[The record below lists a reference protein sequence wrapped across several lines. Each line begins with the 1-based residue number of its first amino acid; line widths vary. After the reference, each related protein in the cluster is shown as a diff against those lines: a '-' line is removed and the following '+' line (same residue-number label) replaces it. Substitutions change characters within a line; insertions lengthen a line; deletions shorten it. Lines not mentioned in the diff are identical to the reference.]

1 MAYCSNCGEKIS
13 KDDVFCPKCG
23 TKAIK
28 GVETAAPTISD
39 DLEQAFTK
47 MSQELEKAFAVAAKE
62 INAAFQTASENIKKS
77 RQKEPVACPSCGEKN
92 PSNAIFCCNCRKRIK
107 AE

>member
-1 MAYCSNCGEKIS
+1 MAYCSNCGEKLS
-13 KDDVFCPKCG
+13 KDDLFCPKCG
-23 TKAIK
+23 TKTIK

-39 DLEQAFTK
+39 DLEKAFTK

-77 RQKEPVACPSCGEKN
+77 LQKEPVACPSCGEKN
-92 PSNAIFCCNCRKRIK
+92 PSDAVFCYKCGKRIT